1 MLQSTDFNIDQ
12 VCFALG
18 SMDQNPPII
27 KPAKYNPCY
36 EHPIICLTNATV
48 NSTEAGYYLKVRTL
62 GVCLFVLLLYVP
74 SHGYGHGGTVSSP
87 NHTFSWAGLNKQLTS
102 TWYNSKLF
110 GPLKRVC
117 IS

>member
-62 GVCLFVLLLYVP
+62 GVCLFVCFVALRPKSRLW
-74 SHGYGHGGTVSSP
+74 
-87 NHTFSWAGLNKQLTS
+87 SWRDGQFT
-102 TWYNSKLF
+102 
-110 GPLKRVC
+110 
-117 IS
+117 